1 MVDFQ
6 DGLRKGVF
14 KGLMNSLEQFE
25 ADKKARVAVLT
36 EDLAMRERSRDWM
49 VASASHG
56 YTYNFTW
63 LGIPVIQFPQDL
75 VALQEVVWATRPDLI
90 VETGVAHGGS
100 LVFSASIL
108 ELLGGDGRVVGVD
121 IDIRNQN
128 RARLEAHPLFK
139 RIELVEGD
147 SVSEPVVA
155 QVRQLAAGCERVLVI
170 LDSNHTHQHVLSELK
185 LYSPLVKAGGYLVV
199 FDTSIEEAPDELFND
214 KPWGKGNNPMT
225 AVREFLQNNSRFEA
239 DDDIEA
245 RLQITVAP
253 GGYLKCVAD

>member
-1 MVDFQ
+1 
-6 DGLRKGVF
+6 
-14 KGLMNSLEQFE
+14 MNPFEQFE
-25 ADKKARVAVLT
+25 AEKKARVAVLT
-36 EDLAMRERSRDWM
+36 EDMAIRERSRDWM
-49 VASASHG
+49 VASAPHG

-75 VALQEVVWATRPDLI
+75 VALQEVIWATRPDLI

-100 LVFSASIL
+100 LIFSASIL
-108 ELLGGDGRVVGVD
+108 EMLGGGGRVVGVD
-121 IDIRNQN
+121 IDIRDQN
-128 RARLEAHPLFK
+128 RVRLEAHPLFK
-139 RIELVEGD
+139 RIELIEGD

-155 QVRQLAAGCERVLVI
+155 QVRQLAVDCERVLVI

-225 AVREFLQNNSRFEA
+225 AVHEFLQNNSRFEA